1 MKAGSAGSS
10 PDGVTPPRLPAGQPL
25 REFLHGVGEA
35 VANLNTTV
43 VGLDAVEK
51 GHEKPSSLDISWHP
65 ADRSAA
71 ARKARRF
78 VLEATLVR
86 VSEAAATFIRAM
98 AKLPRFTSVTAR
110 WNKNTS
116 QAEKMADIAQHAL
129 GSEDY
134 LLAGASLLVHWRN
147 RIVHSSTAQLT
158 PTQRKALVDAS
169 EEIEQ
174 KFARLSVERLLSD
187 FERGLPTLK
196 DVSSLISMTIRL
208 VRALD
213 ASARDLT
220 EADLHVMLD
229 HYGLNA
235 RIAAVERTTAPA
247 KLEASVVRLL
257 QTEAPGLVEAYTTH
271 FAQKSKARTT
281 P

>member
-10 PDGVTPPRLPAGQPL
+10 PDGVTILRLPAGQPL

-43 VGLDAVEK
+43 VGLDAVEQ
-51 GHEKPSSLDISWHP
+51 GHEKPSSLNISWHP
-65 ADRSAA
+65 TDRLAA

-78 VLEATLVR
+78 ALEAALVR
-86 VSEAAATFIRAM
+86 VSEAIGTFIRAM
-98 AKLPRFTSVTAR
+98 AKLPRFAAVTGR

-116 QAEKMADIAQHAL
+116 QAEKMADVAQHAL
-129 GSEDY
+129 GSENY

-158 PTQRKALVDAS
+158 PAQMKVFVAAS
-169 EEIEQ
+169 EEIEH
-174 KFARLSVERLLSD
+174 KFARLSVERLLMD
-187 FERGLPTLK
+187 FEQGLPTLK

-208 VRALD
+208 ARALD
-213 ASARDLT
+213 ASARELT
-220 EADLHVMLD
+220 RADLDAMLD

-235 RIAAVERTTAPA
+235 RIAAVERSTTPA
-247 KLEASVVRLL
+247 KCEASVLRLL
-257 QTEAPGLVEAYTTH
+257 QAEAPGLVAAYITH
-271 FAQKSKARTT
+271 LGHGSSA
-281 P
+281 